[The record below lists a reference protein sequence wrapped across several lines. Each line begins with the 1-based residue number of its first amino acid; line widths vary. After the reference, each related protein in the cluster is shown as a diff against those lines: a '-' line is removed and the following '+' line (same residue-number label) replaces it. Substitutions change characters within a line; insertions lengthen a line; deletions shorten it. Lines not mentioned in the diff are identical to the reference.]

1 MCFSMCFM
9 FFHLSPFFSNKR
21 RSCSPTWALISWS
34 EKKLTKFHGFT
45 TFPQDATCI
54 RVSYEMFFFETWKMH
69 FRIFY
74 SNVNHTYVVQN
85 RTNGLTQHW
94 ETWIMDLPC
103 IKWNERNQIVGALF
117 RHAQKN
123 QQWPSKSQNP
133 NMFSTKFCKPPF
145 FRPRIHPNIFQ

>member
-1 MCFSMCFM
+1 MCFSMCFV

-34 EKKLTKFHGFT
+34 EKNWQNSMGLPHFHKMQHAFV
-45 TFPQDATCI
+45 FLMKC
-54 RVSYEMFFFETWKMH
+54 FFFEAWKMH

-123 QQWPSKSQNP
+123 QQWPPKSLNP
-133 NMFSTKFCKPPF
+133 NMFCTKFCKPPF